1 MSHSSGRNN
10 SERKTKKV
18 FLCVGSVNNALRLM
32 NIKKPEFCG
41 KSKTTKK
48 GKVLLVLITIFYD
61 IYNKRK
67 NIRQKKEKQSIKK
80 NFESIS
86 KFEGRL

>member
-10 SERKTKKV
+10 SERETKKV

-32 NIKKPEFCG
+32 NIKKPELCG
-41 KSKTTKK
+41 KSETTKK

-67 NIRQKKEKQSIKK
+67 NIRQKKK
-80 NFESIS
+80 N
-86 KFEGRL
+86 GV